1 MEDNKCITLCGT
13 GKQCSRNKDIQ
24 SGDGTRCRM
33 HHTIYNR
40 TPNYIARSQ
49 LGIKH
54 KNEKKIDEIS
64 YMRILVN
71 APADEHPLVK
81 RAYRQVKITT
91 HARQH
96 IEMAEL
102 RIIQRAEIDR
112 TGIDP
117 DAAYMNRFRFR
128 PREGIDVHY
137 VVREPLIQPP
147 PLVQP
152 IRGLEAFA
160 RDNQNV
166 HTTEAVNQTKA
177 IVERV
182 RKILVPEDYRWNT
195 LVVSKTIGEI
205 IAECR
210 LSASAAAQMFNHYVS
225 LMAVYD
231 IEEGIYGKVL
241 DSVWQY
247 VKESPDKEDLCK
259 ILKNEMNDNIGMC
272 AQGNLSRIC
281 NILSGYLDGIGSQES
296 LSERLGRLLGPLM
309 DIEDDTERIM
319 TAYHIMEENNVPRD
333 EWNDWVEPLIIREK
347 EESIQELIYHMNDRQ
362 YHVDE
367 D

>member
-1 MEDNKCITLCGT
+1 MADNKCTTLCGT
-13 GKQCSRNKDIQ
+13 GKQCSRNKCTYL
-24 SGDGTRCRM
+24 GDRSRCGI
-33 HHTIYNR
+33 HHNIY
-40 TPNYIARSQ
+40 TQAPNYVARSQ

-71 APADEHPLVK
+71 APADEHVLVK
-81 RAYRQVKITT
+81 RAYRQVIITT
-91 HARQH
+91 RARQH
-96 IEMAEL
+96 IEMVEL
-102 RIIQRAEIDR
+102 RFIQRAEIDR

-117 DAAYMNRFRFR
+117 DAAYMNRFRIR
-128 PREGIDVHY
+128 REGINVNY
-137 VVREPLIQPP
+137 IIRQPLLQPP
-147 PLVQP
+147 PLVQHAG
-152 IRGLEAFA
+152 RLAVFA
-160 RDNQNV
+160 TDNQNV

-182 RKILVPEDYRWNT
+182 RRILVPEDYRWNT

-210 LSASAAAQMFNHYVS
+210 LSASAAAQMFNQYVS
-225 LMAVYD
+225 LTAVYD

-247 VKESPDKEDLCK
+247 VKESPDKVDLCK

-309 DIEDDTERIM
+309 NIEDDTERIM
-319 TAYHIMEENNVPRD
+319 TAYHIMEENDVPRN
-333 EWNDWVEPLIIREK
+333 EWDDWVEPLITREK
-347 EESIQELIYHMNDRQ
+347 EESIQELLYNLSGVQFRG
-362 YHVDE
+362 DE